1 VSVVC
6 TYLCIVVGFLIIL
19 GTDAVLVVC
28 TVESEIIHLVVLD
41 ALSVVAHVG
50 WNSWSVVV
58 LVWTLSVVCTI
69 VIFLLILGADAVL
82 VVRTVESEV
91 IHIVVSDALSFVAH
105 VVWNSWSV
113 VVLVWTLSVVLGTD
127 AGGSSMGEDLVV
139 RNVSESNL
147 KLALNLALFAS
158 HLASILAECSSLSV
172 ANCTSYSFLSAA
184 YFSSRALSAAI
195 FPSNSATS
203 RNSFSFAVVL
213 GLC

>member
-82 VVRTVESEV
+82 VVRTVESELQHV
-91 IHIVVSDALSFVAH
+91 IVSDDLSVVSH
-105 VVWNSWSV
+105 VIWNSWSV
-113 VVLVWTLSVVLGTD
+113 VVLV
-127 AGGSSMGEDLVV
+127 
-139 RNVSESNL
+139 
-147 KLALNLALFAS
+147 
-158 HLASILAECSSLSV
+158 
-172 ANCTSYSFLSAA
+172 
-184 YFSSRALSAAI
+184 
-195 FPSNSATS
+195 
-203 RNSFSFAVVL
+203 
-213 GLC
+213 